1 MSEKGSLARQLYSE
15 EGDNMLEKKA
25 GELRQKTFETIYHA
39 GGGHYGGSLS
49 AIEIMT
55 VLYYDA
61 MKLRPQEPEWE
72 ERDRFILCK
81 GHAGPP
87 LYVILADQGFI
98 SSDRLEE
105 LDKNGGSLPKHV
117 DRLKVQGID
126 YSSGPLG
133 QGLSVA
139 CGMAS
144 AAKLDKKDL
153 YVYALMGDGELDE
166 GQVWEAA
173 MTASHYQLDHL
184 IAIVDRNRNQIDGST
199 ETVMALEPLE
209 EKWKAFGWNVQ
220 VVDGHDTKALK
231 SAIETAKAAKGKPN
245 VIIANTIKGKGISFM
260 ENQYTWHSGQIT
272 QEQFQQGLKDLEGR
286 CEG

>member
-1 MSEKGSLARQLYSE
+1 MLKEKAQ
-15 EGDNMLEKKA
+15 
-25 GELRQKTFETIYHA
+25 ELRKKTFETIYNA

-55 VLYYDA
+55 TLYYDV
-61 MKLRPQEPEWE
+61 MNLRPQEPTWPD
-72 ERDRFILCK
+72 RDRFILCK

-87 LYVILADQGFI
+87 LYVILADRGFI
-98 SSDRLEE
+98 DPARLKE
-105 LDKNGGSLPKHV
+105 LDVNGGSLPKHV

-144 AAKLDKKDL
+144 AAKLDNKDL

-166 GQVWEAA
+166 GQIWEAA
-173 MTASHYQLDHL
+173 MTAAHYKLDNL
-184 IAIVDRNRNQIDGST
+184 VAIVDRNMNQIDGTT
-199 ETVMALEPLE
+199 EDVMALEPLP
-209 EKWKAFGWNVQ
+209 EKWEAFGWHVQ
-220 VVDGHDTKALK
+220 VVDGHDTD
-231 SAIETAKAAKGKPN
+231 AIKEAINTAKTMKEKPS

-260 ENQYTWHSGQIT
+260 ENQYKWHSGQIT
-272 QEQFQQGLKDLEGR
+272 EEQFVQGMRELEV
-286 CEG
+286 

>member
-1 MSEKGSLARQLYSE
+1 MLKEKAQ
-15 EGDNMLEKKA
+15 
-25 GELRQKTFETIYHA
+25 ELRKKTFETIYNA

-55 VLYYDA
+55 TLYYDV
-61 MKLRPQEPEWE
+61 MNLRPQEPTWPD
-72 ERDRFILCK
+72 RDRFILCK

-87 LYVILADQGFI
+87 LYVILADRGFI
-98 SSDRLEE
+98 DPERLKE
-105 LDKNGGSLPKHV
+105 LDVNGGSLPKHV

-144 AAKLDKKDL
+144 AAKLDNKDL

-166 GQVWEAA
+166 GQIWEAA
-173 MTASHYQLDHL
+173 MTAAHYKLDNL
-184 IAIVDRNRNQIDGST
+184 VAIVDRNMNQIDGTT
-199 ETVMALEPLE
+199 EDVMALEPLP
-209 EKWKAFGWNVQ
+209 EKWEAFGWHVQ
-220 VVDGHDTKALK
+220 VVDGHDTD
-231 SAIETAKAAKGKPN
+231 AIKEAINTAKAMKEKPS

-260 ENQYTWHSGQIT
+260 ENQYKWHSGQIT
-272 QEQFQQGLKDLEGR
+272 EEQFAQGMRELEV
-286 CEG
+286 